1 MTQYPP
7 FSARG
12 AALMPADDRS
22 PPHPAW
28 DAAAAGEGALAQEAA
43 LHARSLRQSRLDG
56 LARQVGI
63 AVGRGILIAVVL
75 GTWAYLSGRWVDR
88 QAVSDPAEVLDALI
102 MLIATGRLWPDL
114 WQTVIEVL
122 SGYAIGAAI
131 GAALALGLA
140 LAPAAKPVL
149 RPFLLAFY
157 SIPKIALA
165 PLIVMWFGLGTAPK
179 IILAAAFVF
188 FVVFM
193 NAVAGIDS
201 VNPQQTQ
208 IVRVMGAGRI
218 AVLRK
223 VVLPTTV
230 PFLIAGLRLAIPEAL
245 IGAVIGEFISA
256 NRGLGYLINAA
267 ASQFNTAVSLAAI
280 VVLLAVVAIAD
291 FALGLVERHLLR
303 WRPQTL
309 GRSTARL

>member
-1 MTQYPP
+1 MVRYSPTPAADAVLTPTDDQA
-7 FSARG
+7 ARQDASPGG
-12 AALMPADDRS
+12 ARAGPA
-22 PPHPAW
+22 
-28 DAAAAGEGALAQEAA
+28 EAA
-43 LHARSLRQSRLDG
+43 LHDRALRDTRVHG

-63 AVGRGILIAVVL
+63 AVGRAVAIAVVL
-75 GTWAYLSGRWVDR
+75 GFWAYVSGRWVDR
-88 QAVSDPAEVLDALI
+88 QAVSDPTEVLDALV
-102 MLIATGRLWPDL
+102 MLISTGRLWPDL
-114 WQTVIEVL
+114 WQTVMEVL
-122 SGYAIGAAI
+122 AGYAIGAAL
-131 GAALALGLA
+131 GAALALFFA
-140 LAPAAKPVL
+140 LAPASKAVL

-201 VNPQQTQ
+201 VNPHHIQ
-208 IVRVMGAGRI
+208 IVRVMGAGRV

-223 VVLPTTV
+223 IVLPTTI

-280 VVLLAVVAIAD
+280 VVLLAVVAMAD
-291 FALGLVERHLLR
+291 LALGLVERHVLR

>member
-1 MTQYPP
+1 MQPEEQAGGRFARP
-7 FSARG
+7 GESAER
-12 AALMPADDRS
+12 ATPRDLV
-22 PPHPAW
+22 
-28 DAAAAGEGALAQEAA
+28 LQ
-43 LHARSLRQSRLDG
+43 ARALRQTQVQG
-56 LARQVGI
+56 LWRRVGI
-63 AVGRGILIAVVL
+63 AVGRGLAIAVVL
-75 GTWAYLSGRWVDR
+75 GIWAYAAGRWVDH
-88 QAVSDPAEVLDALI
+88 QAVSDPVEVLDALV
-102 MLIATGRLWPDL
+102 MLVATGRLWPDL
-114 WQTVIEVL
+114 WQTVLEVL
-122 SGYAIGAAI
+122 SGYAIGAVL
-131 GAALALGLA
+131 GAVLALLFA
-140 LAPAAKPVL
+140 LAPASKAVL

-201 VNPQQTQ
+201 VNPHHIQ
-208 IVRVMGAGRI
+208 IVRVMGAGRF

-223 VVLPTTV
+223 IVLPTTV
-230 PFLIAGLRLAIPEAL
+230 PFLITGLRLAIPEAL
-245 IGAVIGEFISA
+245 IGAVIGEFIAA

-280 VVLLAVVAIAD
+280 VVLLGVVAMAD
-291 FALGLVERHLLR
+291 LALGLVERHVLR

-309 GRSTARL
+309 GRSTTRV

>member
-1 MTQYPP
+1 MVRYSPIPAADAVLTPTDDQA
-7 FSARG
+7 ARQDASPGG
-12 AALMPADDRS
+12 ARAGPTEATLHDR
-22 PPHPAW
+22 
-28 DAAAAGEGALAQEAA
+28 A
-43 LHARSLRQSRLDG
+43 LHDTRVHG
-56 LARQVGI
+56 LVRQVGI
-63 AVGRGILIAVVL
+63 AVGRGVAIAVVL
-75 GTWAYLSGRWVDR
+75 GFWAYVSGRWVDR
-88 QAVSDPAEVLDALI
+88 QAVSDPTEVLDALV
-102 MLIATGRLWPDL
+102 MLISTGRLWPDL
-114 WQTVIEVL
+114 WQTVMEVL
-122 SGYAIGAAI
+122 SGYAIGAAL
-131 GAALALGLA
+131 GAALALLFA
-140 LAPAAKPVL
+140 LAPASKAVL

-201 VNPQQTQ
+201 VNPHHIQ
-208 IVRVMGAGRI
+208 IVRVMGAGRV

-223 VVLPTTV
+223 IVLPTTI

-291 FALGLVERHLLR
+291 LALGLVERHVLR

>member
-1 MTQYPP
+1 MPRYSPTPTADAVLPDEQAPVRA
-7 FSARG
+7 ARASG
-12 AALMPADDRS
+12 EQTS
-22 PPHPAW
+22 PK
-28 DAAAAGEGALAQEAA
+28 ETA
-43 LHARSLRQSRLDG
+43 LHDRALHDTRAHG

-63 AVGRGILIAVVL
+63 AVGRGVAIAAVL
-75 GTWAYLSGRWVDR
+75 GLWAYMAGRWVDH
-88 QAVSDPAEVLDALI
+88 QAVSDPVEVFQALV
-102 MLIATGRLWPDL
+102 MLISTGRLWPDL
-114 WQTVIEVL
+114 WQTVMEVL
-122 SGYAIGAAI
+122 SGYAIGAAL
-131 GAALALGLA
+131 GAALALLFA
-140 LAPAAKPVL
+140 LTPAAKAVL

-193 NAVAGIDS
+193 NAIAGIDS
-201 VNPQQTQ
+201 VNPHHTQ
-208 IVRVMGAGRI
+208 IIRVMGACRF

-223 VVLPTTV
+223 VVLPTTI

-245 IGAVIGEFISA
+245 IGAVIGEFIAA
-256 NRGLGYLINAA
+256 NRGIGYLINAA

-280 VVLLAVVAIAD
+280 VVLLAVVALAD
-291 FALGLVERHLLR
+291 LTLGLVERHVLR

-309 GRSTARL
+309 GRPTPRL

>member
-1 MTQYPP
+1 MRERT
-7 FSARG
+7 G
-12 AALMPADDRS
+12 LK
-22 PPHPAW
+22 
-28 DAAAAGEGALAQEAA
+28 EAA
-43 LHARSLRQSRLDG
+43 LHDRALRQNRAHG

-63 AVGRGILIAVVL
+63 AVGRGIAIAVVL
-75 GTWAYLSGRWVDR
+75 GIWAYVAGRWVDR
-88 QAVSDPAEVLDALI
+88 QAVSDPAEVLDALV
-102 MLIATGRLWPDL
+102 MLISTGRLWPDL
-114 WQTVIEVL
+114 WQTVMEVVA
-122 SGYAIGAAI
+122 GYAIGAAI
-131 GAALALGLA
+131 GAGLALLFA
-140 LAPAAKPVL
+140 LAPAAKAVL

-201 VNPQQTQ
+201 VNPHHVQ
-208 IVRVMGAGRI
+208 IVRVMGAGR
-218 AVLRK
+218 AGVLRK
-223 VVLPTTV
+223 IVLPTTI

-280 VVLLAVVAIAD
+280 VVLLAVVALGD
-291 FALGLVERHLLR
+291 LALGLVERHVLR

>member
-1 MTQYPP
+1 
-7 FSARG
+7 
-12 AALMPADDRS
+12 MPA
-22 PPHPAW
+22 A
-28 DAAAAGEGALAQEAA
+28 DAVLTEEQAEARDAKPAGERTGLTEAP
-43 LHARSLRQSRLDG
+43 LHARALRETRAHG

-63 AVGRGILIAVVL
+63 AVGRGIAIAAVL
-75 GTWAYLSGRWVDR
+75 GIWAYVAGRWVDH
-88 QAVSDPAEVLDALI
+88 QAVSDPVEVFQALV
-102 MLIATGRLWPDL
+102 MLVSTGRLWPDL
-114 WQTVIEVL
+114 WQTVVEVL
-122 SGYAIGAAI
+122 SGYAIGAAL
-131 GAALALGLA
+131 GAALALLFA
-140 LAPAAKPVL
+140 LAPAAKAVL

-201 VNPQQTQ
+201 VNPHHVQ
-208 IVRVMGAGRI
+208 IVRVMGAGRV

-230 PFLIAGLRLAIPEAL
+230 PFLITGLRLAIPEAL
-245 IGAVIGEFISA
+245 IGAVIGEFIAA

-280 VVLLAVVAIAD
+280 VVLLAVVATAD
-291 FALGLVERHLLR
+291 LALGLIERHVLR

-309 GRSTARL
+309 GRSTPRL